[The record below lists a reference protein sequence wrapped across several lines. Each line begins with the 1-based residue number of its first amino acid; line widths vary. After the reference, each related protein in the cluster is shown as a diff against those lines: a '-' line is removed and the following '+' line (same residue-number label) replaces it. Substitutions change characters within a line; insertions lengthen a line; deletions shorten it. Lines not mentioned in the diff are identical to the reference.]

1 MRAQAT
7 PQHVAVGCGNEQPPK
22 DPPAEHHAPPAQEP
36 MAVEMLP
43 PGVTLPPVPV
53 AQILPSEIEQASE
66 FNSKEEA
73 LLMQLNKMDDAELAN
88 RVIQAKQH
96 PMFAMFEAD
105 VIQPEHDD
113 CPHLNYFG
121 EDPIQDLCEFYLYLD
136 TQGCDKS
143 QQASILQNIQKPQP
157 PSEPDTPNG
166 CEVESTQL
174 DALSADM
181 DSLNIA
187 SPVPDTAV
195 VVSPPAATSPAPV
208 VTQLLPDNQLGDS
221 SLFPS
226 PSPSPAPVAAPVCT
240 PSRVVKPQP
249 QQHQKANEDA
259 ALQWQPITAEGMK
272 AFWSVLRR
280 RSTDDLSHA
289 APSPAALPAAS
300 APPPGLTPQG
310 PEPKAKEV
318 PPVPAI
324 TPPAHTTT
332 PSHPTATLSSP
343 EAPMPPAPTITA
355 PAPEA
360 TPLPAPAATPP
371 APTPTAPAPQETPL
385 PAPAATPPAPTITAP
400 APEATPPTPAASH
413 TETPASVE
421 AGVPTADQI
430 KEARATYMRFYRSIR
445 SVNAPEE
452 ITATL
457 SLWCEISL
465 K

>member
-1 MRAQAT
+1 MKLFVLLSQVTPAEATPSAATMRAQAT

-36 MAVEMLP
+36 MAVETSDSQLKQSLPP

-66 FNSKEEA
+66 FNSKEDA

-96 PMFAMFEAD
+96 PMFAMFEID

-143 QQASILQNIQKPQP
+143 QQASILQNIQTPQP
-157 PSEPDTPNG
+157 PSEPEPPNG

-174 DALSADM
+174 DALSEAM
-181 DSLNIA
+181 ESLNIA

-208 VTQLLPDNQLGDS
+208 VTKLLPDNQLGDS

-280 RSTDDLSHA
+280 KSTDDLSHA

-310 PEPKAKEV
+310 P
-318 PPVPAI
+318 PVPAI
-324 TPPAHTTT
+324 TPPAHTAT
-332 PSHPTATLSSP
+332 PPHPKATLSSP
-343 EAPMPPAPTITA
+343 EAPMPPATPPAPTITA

-371 APTPTAPAPQETPL
+371 APT
-385 PAPAATPPAPTITAP
+385 ITAP
-400 APEATPPTPAASH
+400 APECQLQQQHHQPLQSQHQHQKQHHRPQQNPTQKYQLLWKQVYPQ
-413 TETPASVE
+413 
-421 AGVPTADQI
+421 PTKLEKLGRPI
-430 KEARATYMRFYRSIR
+430 
-445 SVNAPEE
+445 
-452 ITATL
+452 
-457 SLWCEISL
+457 
-465 K
+465 